1 MARRLESILYR
12 RINSVVAAIVAVTLV
27 MLLSMALVAI
37 LFAAHM
43 RRQQDEYNARLAD
56 LSEQIAELRDD
67 LSAYQRLADRESAA
81 ATRPVQPTTRSA
93 PPVATTRAAVKLLTA
108 AEIDLLGRWLAAG
121 KVGGDPKGDLAAG
134 RVLDR
139 GLVRLAELD
148 AAGAS
153 VDRDLLVLL
162 AKANLVRGDV
172 AAALVLLRRAAGD
185 GPKSVEMHSLL
196 AAAHMLAGR
205 SGRAEVEFRS
215 ALKLEP
221 DSLDLRLQLAAVLL
235 DGGKRDEAIVVL
247 AAADNNAL
255 DAGEKLRL
263 ARMRAAAGDDR
274 GAAALFAQLAAASP
288 RDSAAWRG
296 FGDAALR
303 MKDYAGAADALRR
316 AAEAGDDSAQLQYN
330 WGLALLGAKRPAEA
344 ETRLARAAKLKPAWA
359 DAWWALGVV
368 MAQQEKH
375 TRAVDAFQNCLSA
388 NADHPN
394 AWLNLA
400 MSLVAV
406 GKIQEAVE
414 NLEEDLAVHTG
425 SAEGHLLLARL
436 YAQQQKVRDV
446 ARTLEIAL
454 RLNPKLRIDAAGSVV
469 FTDLKDPRVRSLL
482 FPDGATRPTT
492 RTGAP

>member
-12 RINSVVAAIVAVTLV
+12 RINGVVAAIVAITLV

-43 RRQQDEYNARLAD
+43 RRQQDEYDARLTN
-56 LSEQIAELRDD
+56 LSEQVAELRDD
-67 LSAYQRLADRESAA
+67 LGAYQRLADHQNA
-81 ATRPVQPTTRSA
+81 ATTRSIQPATRSA
-93 PPVATTRAAVKLLTA
+93 PPVATTREAVKLLTA

-121 KVGGDPKGDLAAG
+121 KVGDNPKGDRAAG
-134 RVLDR
+134 RVLDS
-139 GLVRLAELD
+139 GIVRLAELD
-148 AAGAS
+148 AAGDR

-185 GPKSVEMHSLL
+185 GPKSVEIHSLL
-196 AAAHMLAGR
+196 AAAHILASRGDL
-205 SGRAEVEFRS
+205 AEAEFRS
-215 ALKLEP
+215 ALKLDP

-235 DGGKRDEAIVVL
+235 DGGNRDEAIVVL
-247 AAADNNAL
+247 AAVDNKSL

-288 RDSAAWRG
+288 RNSVAWRG

-316 AAEAGDDSAQLQYN
+316 AAEAGDDSARLQYN
-330 WGLALLGAKRPAEA
+330 WGLALLGAKKPAEA
-344 ETRLARAAKLKPAWA
+344 ETQFARTAKLKPAWA
-359 DAWWALGVV
+359 DAWFALGVV

-375 TRAVDAFQNCLSA
+375 TRAVDAFQNCISA
-388 NADHPN
+388 NADHSN

-436 YAQQQKVRDV
+436 YAQQQKVRSV
-446 ARTLEIAL
+446 ARFLEIAL
-454 RLNPKLRIDAAGSVV
+454 RLNPKLRIDAAGSTV
-469 FTDLKDPRVRSLL
+469 FTDLKDSKVHALL

-492 RTGAP
+492 RAGAP